1 MNLPITTR
9 VSKARCGLSSPK
21 GMEIS
26 MNADG
31 SGGAVPDRNPS
42 PAKKLRKAHSVK
54 VNEAKAATY
63 GQKPAFKRGDRSPAK
78 QMDNKRSTKRFARA
92 EKVAAKGK
100 KAVDEGRDRKA
111 DRLLKRAARIE
122 NRAIKTEEYEKNYKP
137 RSRKGVM

>member
-9 VSKARCGLSSPK
+9 VAKAR
-21 GMEIS
+21 
-26 MNADG
+26 
-31 SGGAVPDRNPS
+31 GGACS
-42 PAKKLRKAHSVK
+42 PAKQLRKAQSTKINKPNPNARERPKGV
-54 VNEAKAATY
+54 TY
-63 GQKPAFKRGDRSPAK
+63 GLHDSTKSCLGKPCGPAKTPSPAK
-78 QMDNKRSTKRFARA
+78 QMDNERSTKRFARA

-122 NRAIKTEEYEKNYKP
+122 DRAIRTEEYEKNYKP

>member
-9 VSKARCGLSSPK
+9 VAKARGRAC
-21 GMEIS
+21 
-26 MNADG
+26 
-31 SGGAVPDRNPS
+31 
-42 PAKKLRKAHSVK
+42 
-54 VNEAKAATY
+54 
-63 GQKPAFKRGDRSPAK
+63 SPAK

-100 KAVDEGRDRKA
+100 KAVDEGKDRKA

-122 NRAIKTEEYEKNYKP
+122 DRAIRTEEYEKNYKP

>member
-9 VSKARCGLSSPK
+9 VAKAR
-21 GMEIS
+21 
-26 MNADG
+26 
-31 SGGAVPDRNPS
+31 GGACS
-42 PAKKLRKAHSVK
+42 PAKQLRKAKSTK
-54 VNEAKAATY
+54 INKRNPNAKETPKGVTY
-63 GQKPAFKRGDRSPAK
+63 GLHDSSKSCLGKRCGGARDASPAK
-78 QMDNKRSTKRFARA
+78 QMDNKRSTRRFARA

-122 NRAIKTEEYEKNYKP
+122 DRAVRTEEYEKNYKP

>member
-42 PAKKLRKAHSVK
+42 PAKQL
-54 VNEAKAATY
+54 
-63 GQKPAFKRGDRSPAK
+63 
-78 QMDNKRSTKRFARA
+78 KRSTKVAL
-92 EKVAAKGK
+92 KAAKTAIKGR
-100 KAVDEGRDRKA
+100 KAVDEGKDKKA
-111 DRLLKRAARIE
+111 TRLLKRAARQE
-122 NRAIKTEEYEKNYKP
+122 NRSINIEEREKDYDLKRRGFNNM
-137 RSRKGVM
+137 SRDGIA